1 MYKNFFFLNK
11 FVVEADNE
19 LRGYSLTDVFSQDKD
34 TVILAFRSGEENK
47 FIEISVNPG
56 NPYITLRNKYSRAKK
71 NSVSFFESYLPIKI
85 ISVDIALYDRVIRFN
100 AEGCAVYF
108 LIRGKYTNAV
118 LVTSE
123 GMLFPFKK
131 SEEPIEELLI
141 KELGGIKFSNE
152 FSYPTFLIKEE
163 DTPDSIRKRYQYIGK
178 EISLELKNR
187 TEEQNKDLGG
197 ELNNI
202 LREVERNKPAVF
214 YSDKFDTL
222 DLGIESFESI
232 PYSEKTVFQT
242 TSETLHYYLGRRHS
256 IEGIADVK
264 KKIEKH
270 IKREMEKVS
279 SKLNSLDSILSKES
293 KEEIYNKYGN
303 LLLINLDKIKPRME
317 KVKVEDVYEGKEI
330 EIPINPSI
338 SPNRNA
344 DLYFE
349 KAKDDR
355 ISREKAKGMKVRFV
369 SEFNK
374 LKEIND
380 RLDNIEEKE
389 ELRAIMKELNIKD
402 EENNPVKDEMKNK
415 FKRYVIDGKYL
426 VFVGKDSQNN
436 DLLTVKFA
444 KQNDYWFH
452 SRGVPGS
459 HVVLRNENTKEN
471 MPKNILKKVAALA
484 AYHSKAKTAGLTPVS
499 YCQKKYVVKKKGM
512 EAGKVALLKEEVLL
526 VRPEI
531 PVGCVYITED

>member
-1 MYKNFFFLNK
+1 M
-11 FVVEADNE
+11 D
-19 LRGYSLTDVFSQDKD
+19 
-34 TVILAFRSGEENK
+34 
-47 FIEISVNPG
+47 
-56 NPYITLRNKYSRAKK
+56 
-71 NSVSFFESYLPIKI
+71 
-85 ISVDIALYDRVIRFN
+85 
-100 AEGCAVYF
+100 
-108 LIRGKYTNAV
+108 
-118 LVTSE
+118 
-123 GMLFPFKK
+123 
-131 SEEPIEELLI
+131 
-141 KELGGIKFSNE
+141 
-152 FSYPTFLIKEE
+152 
-163 DTPDSIRKRYQYIGK
+163 
-178 EISLELKNR
+178 
-187 TEEQNKDLGG
+187 
-197 ELNNI
+197 
-202 LREVERNKPAVF
+202 
-214 YSDKFDTL
+214 
-222 DLGIESFESI
+222 
-232 PYSEKTVFQT
+232 
-242 TSETLHYYLGRRHS
+242 
-256 IEGIADVK
+256 
-264 KKIEKH
+264 
-270 IKREMEKVS
+270 
-279 SKLNSLDSILSKES
+279 
-293 KEEIYNKYGN
+293 
-303 LLLINLDKIKPRME
+303 

-355 ISREKAKGMKVRFV
+355 ITREKAHGMKVRFV

-374 LKEIND
+374 LKGIND

-471 MPKNILKKVAALA
+471 MPKNILKKAAALA

-531 PVGCVYITED
+531 PQGCEYISD